1 MPDCSPEARAERR
14 RQIADLWRSIGNPAT
29 SLSDRSRSIG
39 YATIEQRLKAIG
51 ELERLEELCDTG
63 GRRAARIAYIPL
75 IKGI

>member
-63 GRRAARIAYIPL
+63 GRRTARIAYIPL
-75 IKGI
+75 IKGL

>member
-1 MPDCSPEARAERR
+1 MLDCSPEARAERR

-75 IKGI
+75 IKGL

>member
-1 MPDCSPEARAERR
+1 MADCSPEARAERR
-14 RQIADLWRSIGNPAT
+14 RQIAELWRSIGNPAT

-63 GRRAARIAYIPL
+63 GRRAARIAYVPL
-75 IKGI
+75 IKSL